1 MRLVRVASSYMR
13 QASSRLEDAEEALEE
28 GNYPYALRLSQEC
41 VELSLKAS
49 LKLVGIEYPK
59 VHDVS
64 DILLEHRERFP
75 GWFSEEVDFM
85 AEVSS
90 TLAAKRELAF
100 YGGEGD
106 LLAPDEVISREEA
119 ERAVRQ
125 AKEVHALCRRLLE
138 AYLQRSE
145 GRNLSGE

>member
-1 MRLVRVASSYMR
+1 MRLVRVASSYIR
-13 QASSRLEDAEEALEE
+13 QAYSRLEDAEEALEE

-64 DILLEHRERFP
+64 DVLLERRERFP
-75 GWFSEEVDFM
+75 GWFGEKVEFM
-85 AEVSS
+85 AEASS
-90 TLAAKRELAF
+90 ALAAKRELAF
-100 YGGEGD
+100 YGGEED
-106 LLAPDEVISREEA
+106 LLAPNDVISREEA

-125 AKEVHALCRRLLE
+125 AKEIHILCRRLLE
-138 AYLQRSE
+138 AYLQGSE
-145 GRNLSGE
+145 GQG

>member
-1 MRLVRVASSYMR
+1 MKLVKIASSYLR
-13 QASSRLEDAEEALEE
+13 QAYSRLRDAEEALEE

-64 DILLEHRERFP
+64 DVLLDYRGRFP
-75 GWFSEEVDFM
+75 EWFEAEVEFM

-90 TLAAKRELAF
+90 SLAAKRELAF
-100 YGGEGD
+100 YGGEEA
-106 LLAPDEVISREEA
+106 LLAPEELISREEA
-119 ERAVRQ
+119 ERAVEGAR
-125 AKEVHALCRRLLE
+125 KVYALCSKLLS
-138 AYLQRSE
+138 AYLE
-145 GRNLSGE
+145 GRRRA